1 MTAAALACGVRRF
14 KLDELVARILEPG
27 FVARYCRLRSFREAG
42 GHVSPSILAL
52 QSPRSH
58 YVSRWR
64 RHARRCTTCGSVFR
78 YFGLSL

>member
-1 MTAAALACGVRRF
+1 MTVAALVLGGRRWG
-14 KLDELVARILEPG
+14 LDALVAQMMEPG
-27 FVARYCRLRSFREAG
+27 FVTRYCRLRSFHEAS

-64 RHARRCTTCGSVFR
+64 RHARRCPACGGVFR